1 MQLTPLIKHFDEGK
15 FVGKRLTMSYSYNR
29 TAELWSS
36 FMPRRK
42 EISNAKGSLL
52 YSVQRYGCGFYEE
65 FDPDRIFE
73 KWAVA
78 EVPDFSQVPEG
89 METLTIP
96 AGTYAVFVYRGRPG
110 DAAGFFRSIFGEWL
124 PASGWKLALRPHFEV
139 IGERY
144 KHDDPESEEEVWIPV
159 EPVADAPQFFH

>member
-1 MQLTPLIKHFDEGK
+1 MQHLPEIKSVEERKFAGK
-15 FVGKRLTMSYSYNR
+15 KLTMSYAQNR
-29 TAELWSS
+29 TVELWGS

-42 EISNAKGSLL
+42 EIINAKSNLL

-73 KWAVA
+73 KWAVV

-89 METLTIP
+89 METLIIP
-96 AGTYAVFVYRGRPG
+96 KGEYAVFVYRGRPG
-110 DAAGFFRSIFGEWL
+110 DAAEFFRYIFSEWL

-139 IGERY
+139 IGDRY
-144 KHDDPESEEEVWIPV
+144 KHDDPDSEEEVWIPIDR
-159 EPVADAPQFFH
+159 P